1 MKNKCKI
8 EKNRIGW
15 FCNSLI
21 VNQLPPP
28 PSNMTHS
35 HSTFYGT
42 FQPFVAGVCRF
53 ACFKLS
59 DLSGL
64 SYTSE
69 NKRLNIN

>member
-8 EKNRIGW
+8 EKNCNGG

-21 VNQLPPP
+21 VSQLPPP
-28 PSNMTHS
+28 SNITRS
-35 HSTFYGT
+35 HSTFYST
-42 FQPFVAGVCRF
+42 FQPFVAGVCCF

-64 SYTSE
+64 STRPKTK
-69 NKRLNIN
+69 N

>member
-1 MKNKCKI
+1 MKYKCKI
-8 EKNRIGW
+8 EKNCNGG
-15 FCNSLI
+15 FYNSLI
-21 VNQLPPP
+21 VRRLPLS
-28 PSNMTHS
+28 SNITHS

-42 FQPFVAGVCRF
+42 FQPFVVGVCRF

-69 NKRLNIN
+69 NKKLNIN

>member
-1 MKNKCKI
+1 MKYKCKI
-8 EKNRIGW
+8 EKNCSGG

-21 VNQLPPP
+21 VSQLPLS
-28 PSNMTHS
+28 SNITRS

-69 NKRLNIN
+69 NKKLNIN

>member
-8 EKNRIGW
+8 EKNCNGG

-21 VNQLPPP
+21 FSQLFL
-28 PSNMTHS
+28 PSNITHS

-69 NKRLNIN
+69 NKKLNIN

>member
-8 EKNRIGW
+8 EKNCIGG
-15 FCNSLI
+15 FCNLLI
-21 VNQLPPP
+21 VNQLPS
-28 PSNMTHS
+28 PSSITHS

-42 FQPFVAGVCRF
+42 FQPFVAGVCCF

-69 NKRLNIN
+69 NK